1 MTKYTYFYQGKAVRN
16 SDREYAFGVTTAEG
30 ETREEAL
37 ERMNEEA
44 FAAMVDANF
53 RESEGV
59 RLDGSF
65 CDSLGLK
72 EEEAKAATERFL
84 NRVRE
89 RCEQKGKATD
99 WIDRALATSHTHP
112 AHGKAAQPE

>member
-1 MTKYTYFYQGKAVRN
+1 MEDQKKRPAVAA
-16 SDREYAFGVTTAEG
+16 EGEG
-30 ETREEAL
+30 ETRKEEL

-89 RCEQKGKATD
+89 RCEQKGKATG
-99 WIDRALATSHTHP
+99 WIDRALPRHRQSHGG
-112 AHGKAAQPE
+112 AMGMK